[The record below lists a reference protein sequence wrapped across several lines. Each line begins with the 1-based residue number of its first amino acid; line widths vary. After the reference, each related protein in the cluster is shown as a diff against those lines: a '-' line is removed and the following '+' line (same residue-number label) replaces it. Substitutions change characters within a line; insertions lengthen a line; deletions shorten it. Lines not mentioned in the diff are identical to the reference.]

1 MRGSGTVA
9 APIDFYFEFASPY
22 GYLASTRIDAIA
34 GRHGREVFWH
44 PIMLGAAFKLTGA
57 QPLVHTPLKGE
68 YMMRDLPRF
77 ARMLGVPFKAP
88 PVMPANSLAASRACI
103 WLEQDDPR
111 KAKQLAQA
119 IFHAHWGEGRDI
131 GRPEGVADMAE
142 PLGIGRTVLLTA
154 IADPAIKERLKQ
166 ATQAAIERGVFGSP
180 FVFVDGEPFWGADR
194 LDQVERWLAAGG
206 W

>member
-1 MRGSGTVA
+1 MA

-34 GRHGREVFWH
+34 ARHGREAFWH

-57 QPLVHTPLKGE
+57 QPLVRTPLKGD

-77 ARMLGVPFKAP
+77 RT
-88 PVMPANSLAASRACI
+88 ASRRA
-103 WLEQDDPR
+103 LQSAAGDAGQLARREPR
-111 KAKQLAQA
+111 LHLARAGRSGEAKALAQA
-119 IFHAHWGEGRDI
+119 VLHAHWGEGRDI
-131 GRPEGVADMAE
+131 ARPSRWSPIWPSRSASSA
-142 PLGIGRTVLLTA
+142 PALLA
-154 IADPAIKERLKQ
+154 AVADPAIKDRLKQ
-166 ATQAAIERGVFGSP
+166 ATEAAIERGVFGSP
-180 FVFVDGEPFWGADR
+180 FVLVDGEAFWGADR

>member
-1 MRGSGTVA
+1 MRRSGTVA
-9 APIDFYFEFASPY
+9 APIEFYFEFASPY

-57 QPLVHTPLKGE
+57 QPLAHIPLKGD

-77 ARMLGVPFKAP
+77 ARLLGVPFTAP
-88 PVMPANSLAASRACI
+88 PVMPTNSLAASRAFV
-103 WLEQDDPR
+103 WLQPENPGL
-111 KAKQLAQA
+111 AKQLAKGVL
-119 IFHAHWGEGRDI
+119 HAHWGLGRDI
-131 GRPEGVADMAE
+131 GSAEQVAEIAGGLGVDRQA
-142 PLGIGRTVLLTA
+142 LLDA
-154 IADPAIKERLKQ
+154 VGDQRIKDRLREQ
-166 ATQAAIERGVFGSP
+166 TQAAIERGVFGSP

-194 LDQVERWLAAGG
+194 LGQVERWLAAGG

>member
-1 MRGSGTVA
+1 MRGNRTVA

-22 GYLASTRIDAIA
+22 GYLASTRIDAI
-34 GRHGREVFWH
+34 GTRHGREAAWH

-57 QPLVHTPLKGE
+57 QPLVRTPLKGD

-77 ARMLGVPFKAP
+77 ARLLGVPFKVP

-103 WLEQDDPR
+103 WLGQYDPD
-111 KAKQLAQA
+111 KAKALARA
-119 IFHAHWGEGRDI
+119 VLDAHWGEGRDI
-131 GRPEGVADMAE
+131 ARPEDVADMAE
-142 PLGIGRTVLLTA
+142 PLGIERATLLA
-154 IADPAIKERLKQ
+154 ALADPAIKERLKQ
-166 ATQAAIERGVFGSP
+166 ATEAAIERGVFGSP
-180 FVFVDGEPFWGADR
+180 FVLVDGEAFWGADR

>member
-1 MRGSGTVA
+1 VA
-9 APIDFYFEFASPY
+9 TPIDFYFEFASPY

-34 GRHGREVFWH
+34 ARHGREVAWH
-44 PIMLGAAFKLTGA
+44 PIMLGAAFKVTGA
-57 QPLVHTPLKGE
+57 QPLVHMPLKGD

-77 ARMLGVPFKAP
+77 ARLLGVPFTTP

-103 WLEQDDPR
+103 WLAHDDPGNA
-111 KAKQLAQA
+111 KALAQA
-119 IFHAHWGEGRDI
+119 VFHAHWGEGRDI
-131 GRPEGVADMAE
+131 GRPDDIADIAA
-142 PLGIGRTVLLTA
+142 PLGIGRTALLA
-154 IADPAIKERLKQ
+154 AVADPAIKERLKQ

-180 FVFVDGEPFWGADR
+180 FVLVDGEPFWGADR

>member
-1 MRGSGTVA
+1 MA

-34 GRHGREVFWH
+34 ARHGREAFWH

-57 QPLVHTPLKGE
+57 QPLVRTPLKGD

-77 ARMLGVPFKAP
+77 ARLLGVPFKAP
-88 PVMPANSLAASRACI
+88 PVMPANSLAASRAFI
-103 WLEQDDPR
+103 WLRQDDPAR
-111 KAKQLAQA
+111 PRRWREPSCTPIGARGGTSARAEQVRRRD
-119 IFHAHWGEGRDI
+119 GR
-131 GRPEGVADMAE
+131 AS
-142 PLGIGRTVLLTA
+142 LGI
-154 IADPAIKERLKQ
+154 ERARRCWLRWPTRQSRNALKQ
-166 ATQAAIERGVFGSP
+166 ATEAAIERGVFGSP
-180 FVFVDGEPFWGADR
+180 FVLVDGEAFWGADR